1 MQEVENYSYIVGLS
15 QFCYYGVLSVKGT
28 IDSSIF
34 VKYLKGV
41 INQIKQGAKYSKEY
55 VIIWDNAIIHRS
67 EIWKTFLES
76 QNIGLLTIHPYSPW
90 LNPIEHYIGSI
101 K

>member
-1 MQEVENYSYIVGLS
+1 MHEVENYSYIVGLS

-28 IDSSIF
+28 IDSSIS

-55 VIIWDNAIIHRS
+55 VIILKRNHSQVRALKDIFRKSKHRIAHDS
-67 EIWKTFLES
+67 SL
-76 QNIGLLTIHPYSPW
+76 
-90 LNPIEHYIGSI
+90 
-101 K
+101 